1 MSDVALKNLNKTY
14 DNGFHAVHDF
24 SIDIKHGEFI
34 VFVGPSGCGKT
45 TTLRM
50 IAGLEEITSGELYV
64 DGKKCNDLAS
74 KDRDIAMVFQNYAL
88 YSHMTVY
95 HNMAFSLVLRKEN
108 ADIIHEKVMNAAK
121 VLELTDQLNKLPRQ
135 LSGGQRQRVA
145 LGRAIV
151 RDPKVFLLDEPL
163 SNLDAKLRG
172 SMRLELGLLHKKLG
186 ATFIYVTHDQIEA
199 LTLATRIVIMKK
211 GYVMQIGTPLEV
223 YEKPQNL
230 FVAGFIGQPSM
241 NFYDVTVTDEDTIE
255 FGCSSIKLGG
265 KYIDALTQYVGKQVV
280 LGIRP
285 EHFTLSNEG
294 ILVEIT
300 VVENLGSS
308 SLIHGIICGTK
319 SIIKLDDWQYLK
331 VGDTIT
337 VSPDLSQIH
346 LFDKSTENV
355 IAKKEEK

>member
-1 MSDVALKNLNKTY
+1 MSDVTLRNLNKTY

-50 IAGLEEITSGELYV
+50 IAGLEEISSGELFI
-64 DGKKCNDLAS
+64 DGKQCNNLAS

-88 YSHMTVY
+88 YGHMTVY
-95 HNMAFSLVLRKEN
+95 HNMAFSLVLRKED
-108 ADIIHEKVMNAAK
+108 ADVIHDKVMNAAK
-121 VLELTDQLNKLPRQ
+121 ILELTDQLNKFPNQ

-145 LGRAIV
+145 VGRAIV

-199 LTLATRIVIMKK
+199 LTLASRIVIMKK
-211 GYVMQIGTPLEV
+211 GHIMQIGTPLEV
-223 YEKPQNL
+223 YENPNNL

-241 NFYDVTVTDEDTIE
+241 NFYNVTVSDEDTIE

-265 KYIDALTQYVGKQVV
+265 KYLGSLKEYVGKKVV
-280 LGIRP
+280 MGIRP
-285 EHFTLSNEG
+285 EHFVLSNDG
-294 ILVEIT
+294 IDVEIST
-300 VVENLGSS
+300 VENLGSS
-308 SLIHGIICGTK
+308 SLIHGIVCGTK
-319 SIIKLDDWQYLK
+319 TIIKLDDWQYLK
-331 VGDTIT
+331 VGETIT

-346 LFDKSTENV
+346 LFDKTTENV
-355 IAKKEEK
+355 IMKKEAK